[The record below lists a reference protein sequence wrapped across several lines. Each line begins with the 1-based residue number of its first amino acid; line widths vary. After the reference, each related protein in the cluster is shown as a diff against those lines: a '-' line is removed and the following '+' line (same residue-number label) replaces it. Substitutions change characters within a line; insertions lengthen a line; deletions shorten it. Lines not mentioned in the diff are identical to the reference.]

1 MCLLT
6 LIVPSS
12 HLRLMSVGRSLDR
25 AKLPSRSRHLWLAS
39 TPRGPDMAQ
48 VCSGSMCSF
57 LNVFFF
63 SIEFVCFV
71 VVLLLFFL
79 QCTVCGLWCHRSIL
93 HEYTFMMNHE
103 RITGAASLCSAWVE
117 EQGFVWE
124 CRKTLSSGGQWYAK
138 SRLSCRR
145 GRRRTTAK
153 INK

>member
-39 TPRGPDMAQ
+39 RHAGRIWPRSAPDQCALFWM
-48 VCSGSMCSF
+48 F
-57 LNVFFF
+57 FFF